1 MLKRL
6 KEGLDGRDFSTIAFS
21 YGEKVPDRGAEGFH
35 APPHL
40 ADLTIF
46 PNSRKNLTASTSS
59 DLKRTPRTEEELTY
73 DKQRTELLQ
82 GLGWRV
88 ILFTNDE
95 VFTDVD
101 GVVEAIWE
109 ALKEAR

>member
-1 MLKRL
+1 MRA
-6 KEGLDGRDFSTIAFS
+6 S
-21 YGEKVPDRGAEGFH
+21 
-35 APPHL
+35 PHL

-46 PNSRKNLTASTSS
+46 PRSRKKTTASISS
-59 DLKRTPRTEEELTY
+59 GTKSPPRTEEELTY

-88 ILFTNDE
+88 IRFTNDE
-95 VFTDVD
+95 VFTDMD

>member
-1 MLKRL
+1 MGEISQLSPSPMRRRSPTGGMRGSMPL
-6 KEGLDGRDFSTIAFS
+6 RISLTSTSFRA
-21 YGEKVPDRGAEGFH
+21 
-35 APPHL
+35 
-40 ADLTIF
+40 
-46 PNSRKNLTASTSS
+46 SRKNITASISS
-59 DLKRTPRTEEELTY
+59 VLKRTPRTEEELAY

-88 ILFTNDE
+88 IRFTNDE